1 MERIDIYLNDLLRKM
16 NLDEAERLE
25 LLDELRDHLTLSTK
39 AYMEKGC
46 DVNDAAKNAIRDFG
60 KSGVISKELQ
70 SSMHPLGVALRILFW
85 IALII
90 YSLYLCKV
98 NFIGTLITL
107 PNGVLTTSK
116 AFYHF
121 RGLDLIPMNKTLNY
135 IVNRDHY
142 NFNIWFEN
150 TFGNVL
156 LFIPLGFLLPAL
168 FRKFQGWKAVIIVA
182 MVITI
187 IIEVAKYLSGIGV
200 ASTDNVML
208 RTLGAMLGWV
218 IFLFGRHAAAF
229 TQKKLNATTH

>member
-1 MERIDIYLNDLLRKM
+1 M
-16 NLDEAERLE
+16 
-25 LLDELRDHLTLSTK
+25 
-39 AYMEKGC
+39 
-46 DVNDAAKNAIRDFG
+46 
-60 KSGVISKELQ
+60 
-70 SSMHPLGVALRILFW
+70 
-85 IALII
+85 
-90 YSLYLCKV
+90 YLCKV

-168 FRKFQGWKAVIIVA
+168 FRKFQGWKAVIIAA